1 MSYHFFD
8 ESEMLGVEALSPM
21 SLDLNL
27 DNFSSF
33 NDYDYCYGLQP
44 SSNFSRAENFVYKAE
59 LTNAYL
65 NNGTLDIVDQFEAE
79 NNAILN
85 SFQSENAFSFDTG
98 LDIDTVAGNRIKE
111 SLLYDAYSNK
121 GYIDIT
127 DMFNAET
134 EAYLQGPLEDYKFQ
148 ALATNPMSCGGEFIN
163 DSLLTD
169 SYLQTGTFDFGDIVD
184 SQLTANLESFSIDYL
199 F

>member
-8 ESEMLGVEALSPM
+8 ESEMLGPDALSPI
-21 SLDLNL
+21 SLDVNL

-44 SSNFSRAENFVYKAE
+44 LNDFSRSENFVYKAE

-65 NNGTLDIVDQFEAE
+65 NNGTLDIVDQFGAK
-79 NNAILN
+79 NTAILN
-85 SFQSENAFSFDTG
+85 SFQSENAYSFDTG

-111 SLLYDAYSNK
+111 SLLYDAYSSK
-121 GYIDIT
+121 GYIDVT
-127 DMFNAET
+127 DMFYAET
-134 EAYLQGPLEDYKFQ
+134 ESYLQGPLEDYKFQ
-148 ALATNPMSCGGEFIN
+148 ALNTNPMSCGEEFIK

-169 SYLQTGTFDFGDIVD
+169 SYLQNGAFDYGDIID
-184 SQLTANLESFSIDYL
+184 SQITANLESFSIDYL

>member
-44 SSNFSRAENFVYKAE
+44 SSDFSRAENFVYKAE

-79 NNAILN
+79 NNALLN
-85 SFQSENAFSFDTG
+85 SFQSENAFAFDTG
-98 LDIDTVAGNRIKE
+98 LDIDTVAGNRIK
-111 SLLYDAYSNK
+111 D
-121 GYIDIT
+121 
-127 DMFNAET
+127 
-134 EAYLQGPLEDYKFQ
+134 
-148 ALATNPMSCGGEFIN
+148 CGVVWGA
-163 DSLLTD
+163 
-169 SYLQTGTFDFGDIVD
+169 V
-184 SQLTANLESFSIDYL
+184 
-199 F
+199 